1 MGAVREVWEQA
12 IEEGEAHGFRNAQVT
27 VLAPTGTIAFMM
39 DCDTTGVEPDIALIK
54 YKKLVGGGVLK
65 IVNNTVSRALDRLG
79 YSQEEKEEIL
89 RFIDR
94 KETIEGAPY
103 LKEADLPVFD
113 CAYKP
118 IHGIRSIDYMGHIKM
133 MGAVQPFISGA
144 ISKTINMPKETTV
157 EQIMEAYIQSWHLGL
172 KAVAIYRDGS
182 KRTQP
187 LGQRQEEAHETKASP
202 YRRRL
207 PDERKSVTHKFN
219 IGNHEGYITVG
230 MYEDGTPG
238 EIFVVIAKEGSV
250 VSGLM
255 DCFATAVS
263 LTLQY
268 GVPLKVLVNKFAH
281 TRFEPSGFT
290 KNPQIPIAK
299 SLSDYIFRWLASK
312 FLTREEQAEVGV
324 LMDNQAAEHANHVE
338 EQEKGG
344 FSFSAQEDAPPCP
357 ECGSIM
363 VRNGSC
369 YKCLSCGATSGCS

>member
-1 MGAVREVWEQA
+1 
-12 IEEGEAHGFRNAQVT
+12 
-27 VLAPTGTIAFMM
+27 MM
-39 DCDTTGVEPDIALIK
+39 DCDTTGVEPDISLIK

-79 YSQEEKEEIL
+79 YSEEERNEIL
-89 RFIDR
+89 QFLDR
-94 KETIEGAPY
+94 KETIEGAPH
-103 LKEADLPVFD
+103 LKETDLPVFD
-113 CAYKP
+113 CAFEP
-118 IHGIRSIDYMGHIKM
+118 IHGSRSIDYMGHIRM
-133 MGAVQPFISGA
+133 MGAIQPFISGA
-144 ISKTINMPKETTV
+144 ISKTINVPSETTV
-157 EQIMEAYIQSWHLGL
+157 DEIMEAYIQSWQLGL

-187 LGQRQEEAHETKASP
+187 LGQRQEEGYERTGTP

-207 PDERKSVTHKFN
+207 PDERKSVTHKFS

-230 MYEDGTPG
+230 TYEDGSPG
-238 EIFVVIAKEGSV
+238 EIFVVISKEGSV

-312 FLTREEQAEVGV
+312 FLTKEEQAEVGV
-324 LMDNQAAEHANHVE
+324 LVE
-338 EQEKGG
+338 TSPDGVRDETDDEDGKSLT
-344 FSFSAQEDAPPCP
+344 FAAQEDAPPCP

-369 YKCLSCGATSGCS
+369 YKCLNCGATSGCS